1 MTIHLVARTLNICL
15 IFFILLAAAA
25 PTATAQT
32 SQMISLDQAI
42 KMGTDYS
49 HQLEASRGRYDYTKA
64 KHDQTYDLAYP
75 VTGLSASY
83 YRLSDVP
90 EFYLPGTENA
100 LFQVYQNS
108 YQGHVSLNELVFAGF
123 RVKTAKEAADKNLQS
138 AQYDLKTDNDNVKL
152 NIINAYYNLYKVQK
166 AVGII
171 YQNKK
176 LIDARVTDVLNLE
189 KNGLATHND
198 VLRLQLQQSNI
209 ELTKI
214 DAENILQNA
223 NYDFNLLIGL
233 SGNVEVVLDSTTLFS
248 PKTVTNQDDYITA
261 ALQTRPDIQSA
272 SLHSQ
277 VAEDNLKIAQ
287 RSYYPTLGVGGDLF
301 PASPNQRYVPP
312 TDAFHTT
319 WDVGVTLNWNITNL
333 FTNQHVIA
341 ENQALLDQSKAQQL
355 QLNDNV
361 KSEVYQDYLSFKE
374 SLDKI
379 SVLTKAVDQAQEN
392 LRVTESRYNNSL
404 ALVSDLTDAQSAQI
418 QAQINLVIANA
429 DAQIAYYRLQK
440 SSGNF

>member
-1 MTIHLVARTLNICL
+1 M
-15 IFFILLAAAA
+15 LLAFISAGDSAR
-25 PTATAQT
+25 AQT
-32 SQMISLDQAI
+32 SQNISLDEAV
-42 KMGTDYS
+42 KMGLDYS
-49 HQLEASRGRYDYTKA
+49 HQLAASKGRYDYSKA

-75 VTGLSASY
+75 VTNLSASY

-100 LFQVYQNS
+100 LFPVYLNS
-108 YQGHVSLNELVFAGF
+108 YQGHISLNELVFAGF
-123 RVKTAKEAADKNLQS
+123 RVQTAKEAADKNLQS
-138 AQYDLKTDNDNVKL
+138 AQFDLKTDNDNVKL
-152 NIINAYYNLYKVQK
+152 NIITAYYNLYKVQK

-171 YQNKK
+171 DQNKA
-176 LIDARVTDVLNLE
+176 LIDARVADILNLE

-214 DAENILQNA
+214 DAENILRNA

-233 SGNVEVVLDSTTLFS
+233 PGTVEVVVDSSTMFS
-248 PKTVTNQDDYITA
+248 PKTVTNQDDYISS
-261 ALQTRPDIQSA
+261 ALQARPEIQSA
-272 SLHSQ
+272 ALHSQ

-287 RSYYPTLGVGGDLF
+287 RAYYPTIGVGGNLY
-301 PASPNQRYVPP
+301 PASPNQRYIPP
-312 TDAFHTT
+312 TDVFHTT
-319 WDVGVTLNWNITNL
+319 WDLGITLNWNITNL
-333 FTNQHVIA
+333 YTNKHVIA

-361 KSEVYQDYLSFKE
+361 KSEVYQDYLAYKE

-379 SVLTKAVDQAQEN
+379 DVLTKAVDQAQEN

-418 QAQINLVIANA
+418 QAQINLVIADA